1 MRRLQV
7 VLALFLLAECWLPHR
22 MAAIP
27 PEPDGIPELEEDEDS
42 ESQDVFA
49 ERVELYLSQRGQH
62 ARIDPLVRLQ
72 KSQQEYERRLSARGR
87 LESKAATATPGDRWA
102 SLGPTNGAGRVTSI
116 APHPTAVG
124 TVYVGA
130 AGGGVWKTQDN
141 GTTWTPLTDD
151 LDDLSIG
158 AVAIAP
164 SSPDTIY
171 LGTGEPSGTPGIG
184 LVTSSDGGATWT
196 YPAAVVARSFY
207 RISVHPSNPQELVA
221 GTDAGGLR
229 STDGGKTWS
238 HFLDSVAVADIVRSA
253 SDPRVLFAATVASE
267 VWKSV
272 DAGVTWA
279 PRSSGLPSTKVRL
292 SLALSPSNPQA
303 LYAAGEI
310 AGVAHVYKST
320 DGGQSWLDLD
330 AVWTNPNA
338 QGYMGG
344 LGSWANTLVVV
355 AGDPEVVV
363 AGGVVAIRSADGG
376 ATWSALPG
384 THADFHDLRSQGSTL
399 WLANDGGVW
408 ISPDAGVTAI
418 DRNAGLVTR
427 QYYAVANDPS
437 LTDRILAGAQDN
449 GTSMRTDAGSPWTRL
464 DGGDGFDCAVSSWT
478 RGVLYTSEQYG
489 AIHRFDPGVGAS
501 ATNALDA
508 PKVITPPYDE
518 SEPKPFYTVLALD
531 RRSPATIYTGS
542 TRVWRSVD
550 GGDSWAPLPTTTAG
564 STWNENAVTTIAVA
578 PRDSSV
584 LMVGKVSD
592 VYRSADGGQ
601 TWTEADTGLPGDA
614 TINRLAIDPINAA
627 IAYAALATND
637 GASVYRTTDAAAHW
651 EPWSAGLPPVAALV
665 VRVDPIASSVL
676 YCGTE
681 VGVFRS
687 TDQGATWSRFG
698 EGLPAT
704 SVQDLQV
711 SDDGLLIRIATYGRG
726 IWELGAANASANVTP
741 RGDPIRP
748 CPTGTAGPTLR
759 RPICDAPAGD

>member
-1 MRRLQV
+1 MRRLVV
-7 VLALFLLAECWLPHR
+7 VLALFLAAECWHPHR
-22 MAAIP
+22 VNALP
-27 PEPDGIPELEEDEDS
+27 PEPQGVPEIEEDEDS

-72 KSQQEYERRLSARGR
+72 KSRQEYERRQSVRGR
-87 LESKAATATPGDRWA
+87 LEAKATTAPGERWT

-116 APHPTAVG
+116 APHPTAIG

-151 LDDLSIG
+151 LNDLSVG

-196 YPAAVVARSFY
+196 YPTAVVARAFY
-207 RISVHPSNPQELVA
+207 RISVHPNNPQELVA
-221 GTDAGGLR
+221 GTDSGGLR

-238 HFLDSVAVADIVRSA
+238 HFLGSVAVADLVRSPA
-253 SDPRVLFAATVASE
+253 DSNVLFAATVASE

-279 PRSSGLPSTKVRL
+279 SRSSGLPSTKVRL
-292 SLALSPSNPQA
+292 SLAMSPSNPQV
-303 LYAAGEI
+303 LYAAAEI
-310 AGVAHVYKST
+310 SGVAHIYKST

-330 AVWTNPNA
+330 TVSTNPSA

-344 LGSWANTLVVV
+344 LGSWANALAVV
-355 AGDPEVVV
+355 AGNPEVVV

-376 ATWSALPG
+376 ATWGALPG

-408 ISPDAGVTAI
+408 TSPDAGVTAL

-437 LTDRILAGAQDN
+437 VAGHILAGAQDN
-449 GTSMRTDAGSPWTRL
+449 GTSMRTDAGSAWARL
-464 DGGDGFDCAVSSWT
+464 DGGDGFDCAVGT
-478 RGVLYTSEQYG
+478 ATPGVLYTSEQYG
-489 AIHRFDPGVGAS
+489 AIHRFDPGVVA
-501 ATNALDA
+501 NA
-508 PKVITPPYDE
+508 PKVITPPYDQ
-518 SEPKPFYTVLALD
+518 SEPRPFYTVLAVD
-531 RRSPATIYTGS
+531 RRSPGTIYTGS
-542 TRVWRSVD
+542 TRVWRSTD

-564 STWNENAVTTIAVA
+564 SAWNGNAVNTIAVA
-578 PRDSSV
+578 PGDSSV

-614 TINRLAIDPINAA
+614 TINRLTIDPMNAS
-627 IAYAALATND
+627 IAYTALATTD

-651 EPWSAGLPPVAALV
+651 VPWSTGLPAAAALV
-665 VRVDPIASSVL
+665 VRVDPIDSTVL

-687 TDQGATWSRFG
+687 TDQGATWSRYG
-698 EGLPAT
+698 QGLPAS

-711 SDDGLLIRIATYGRG
+711 SDDGSLIRIATYGRG
-726 IWELGAANASANVTP
+726 IWELGASSSAGGSTNVTQ

-748 CPTGTAGPTLR
+748 CPTVTTGSPLR
-759 RPICDAPAGD
+759 RPGCDAGD